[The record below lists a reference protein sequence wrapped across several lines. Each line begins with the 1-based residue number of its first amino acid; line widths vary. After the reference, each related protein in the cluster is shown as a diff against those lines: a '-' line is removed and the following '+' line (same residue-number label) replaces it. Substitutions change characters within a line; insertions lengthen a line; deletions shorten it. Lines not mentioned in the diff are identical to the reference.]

1 MLAFVTQDKKQKKH
15 VSSGYKINFMKSMKQ
30 FFITMFSN
38 SEGTSHK
45 RVLGTIGFIT
55 LIVFLFTSDEA
66 HKAEAVSAVE
76 YITIATVFGTVVEK
90 FAGKKNNTSEI

>member
-1 MLAFVTQDKKQKKH
+1 
-15 VSSGYKINFMKSMKQ
+15 MKQ

-38 SEGTSHK
+38 NEGTSHK
-45 RVLGTIGFIT
+45 RVLGTIGF
-55 LIVFLFTSDEA
+55 LSLVVFLFTASAE

-90 FAGKKNNTSEI
+90 FANKKTPTTPEI

>member
-1 MLAFVTQDKKQKKH
+1 
-15 VSSGYKINFMKSMKQ
+15 
-30 FFITMFSN
+30 MFSN

-45 RVLGTIGFIT
+45 RVLGTIGFIS
-55 LIVFLFTSDEA
+55 LIVFLFTCNET

-90 FAGKKNNTSEI
+90 FAKKSNSTPES